1 MHIVPENMNVDARY
15 LEHFNK
21 ISFLLFN

>member
-15 LEHFNK
+15 LEHFDK
-21 ISFLLFN
+21 ISFLFFN